1 MDILIILSL
10 ALAIDLVL
18 GEPPRATHP
27 VVWMGK
33 VIAFLERGGTNHRP
47 LVQFIYGVG
56 ITLVATGLF
65 VAPAYFL
72 LFYLKSL
79 NFVAYVIIGG
89 VLLKSAFSLK
99 GLRQAA
105 LKVKGLLTNEEL
117 NEARFALRSLVS
129 RDAKNLPQPLLVSA
143 AVESVAESTCD
154 SFVAPLF
161 YFLLL
166 GVPGAIAYRIIN
178 TADTMIGYHGQ
189 WEYLGKF
196 AARLDDVINFLP
208 ARLTALMIVIAAW
221 LCQKDVSGSTAK
233 PLQPSPEAKRQ
244 LSPVTGVMLRDH
256 NKTQSPNAGWPMSA
270 AAGGLGVQLEKTGHY
285 KLGDNHYPLSPETI
299 GASLQVMAVVAL
311 LWSLTC
317 ISVGVIRFVV
327 TA

>member
-18 GEPPRATHP
+18 GEPPRAIHP

-33 VIAFLERGGTNHRP
+33 VIAFLERGGANHRP

-65 VAPAYFL
+65 VAPAYFI

-105 LKVKGLLTNEEL
+105 LKVKGLLMNEEL

-221 LCQKDVSGSTAK
+221 LCKKDVSGAW
-233 PLQPSPEAKRQ
+233 R
-244 LSPVTGVMLRDH
+244 VMLRDH

-285 KLGDNHYPLSPETI
+285 KLGDNHYPLSPATI

-311 LWSLTC
+311 MWSLTC

>member
-18 GEPPRATHP
+18 GEPPRAIHP

-65 VAPAYFL
+65 VAPAYFI

-221 LCQKDVSGSTAK
+221 LCQKDTSGAW
-233 PLQPSPEAKRQ
+233 R
-244 LSPVTGVMLRDH
+244 VMLRDH
-256 NKTQSPNAGWPMSA
+256 DKTQSPNAGWPMSA
-270 AAGGLGVQLEKTGHY
+270 AAGSLGVQLEKIGQY
-285 KLGDNHYPLSPETI
+285 KLGDNHYPLSPATI

>member
-18 GEPPRATHP
+18 GELPRAIHP

-33 VIAFLERGGTNHRP
+33 VIAFLERGGINRRP
-47 LVQFIYGVG
+47 LVQFIYGTG
-56 ITLVATGLF
+56 ITLVAIGLF
-65 VAPAYFL
+65 VAPAYFI

-79 NFVAYVIIGG
+79 NFVAYVIVGG
-89 VLLKSAFSLK
+89 VLLKSTFSLK

-105 LKVKGLLTNEEL
+105 LKVKGFLMNQEL
-117 NEARFALRSLVS
+117 NEARFALSSLVS
-129 RDAKNLPQPLLVSA
+129 RDTKNLPQPLLVSA
-143 AVESVAESTCD
+143 TVESVAENTCD

-166 GVPGAIAYRIIN
+166 GVPGATAYRMVN
-178 TADTMIGYHGQ
+178 TLDTMIGYHGQ

-196 AARLDDVINFLP
+196 AARLDDVVNFLP
-208 ARLTALMIVIAAW
+208 ARFTALMIVIAAW
-221 LCQKDVSGSTAK
+221 LCKKDVSGAW
-233 PLQPSPEAKRQ
+233 R
-244 LSPVTGVMLRDH
+244 VMLRDH
-256 NKTQSPNAGWPMSA
+256 NKTQSPNAGWAMSA
-270 AAGGLGVQLEKTGHY
+270 AAGGLGVQLEKIGHY

-299 GASLQVMAVVAL
+299 SASLQVMVAVAL
-311 LWSLTC
+311 MWSLTC
-317 ISVGVIRFVV
+317 ISVEVIRFVV

>member
-10 ALAIDLVL
+10 ALVIDLAL
-18 GEPPRATHP
+18 GELPRPIHP

-47 LVQFIYGVG
+47 AVQFIYGAG
-56 ITLVATGLF
+56 LTLVATGLF
-65 VAPAYFL
+65 VAPVYFI

-79 NFVAYVIIGG
+79 NSVAYVVIGG
-89 VLLKSAFSLK
+89 VLLKSTFSLK

-105 LKVKGLLTNEEL
+105 LKVRGFLMNQEL
-117 NEARFALRSLVS
+117 DEARFALRSLVS
-129 RDAKNLPQPLLVSA
+129 RDTKNLPPPLLASA

-166 GVPGAIAYRIIN
+166 GVPGAIAYRVVN
-178 TADTMIGYHGQ
+178 TVDTMIGYHGQ

-208 ARLTALMIVIAAW
+208 ARFTALMIVIASW
-221 LCQKDVSGSTAK
+221 LCRKDVPGAW
-233 PLQPSPEAKRQ
+233 R
-244 LSPVTGVMLRDH
+244 VMLRDH
-256 NKTQSPNAGWPMSA
+256 SKTQSPNAGWAMSA
-270 AAGGLGVQLEKTGHY
+270 AAGSLGVQLEKVGHY

-299 GASLQVMAVVAL
+299 GASLQVMAAVAL
-311 LWSLTC
+311 IWSLIC
-317 ISVGVIRFVV
+317 ISVEVIRFVI
-327 TA
+327 TT

>member
-1 MDILIILSL
+1 MDFLIILSL
-10 ALAIDLVL
+10 ALTIDLVL
-18 GEPPRATHP
+18 GEPPRPIHP

-33 VIAFLERGGTNHRP
+33 IIAFLERGGANRRP

-65 VAPAYFL
+65 VAPTYFI

-79 NFVAYVIIGG
+79 NCVAYVIIGG
-89 VLLKSAFSLK
+89 VLLKPTFRLRE
-99 GLRQAA
+99 LRQVAV
-105 LKVKGLLTNEEL
+105 KVKRLLMNDEL
-117 NEARFALRSLVS
+117 NEARFTLRALVS
-129 RDAKNLPQPLLVSA
+129 RDTKNLPKPLLVSA

-166 GVPGAIAYRIIN
+166 GVPGAIGYRIVN

-196 AARLDDVINFLP
+196 AARLDDVISFIP

-221 LCQKDVSGSTAK
+221 LCRKDRAGAW
-233 PLQPSPEAKRQ
+233 R
-244 LSPVTGVMLRDH
+244 VMLRDH
-256 NKTQSPNAGWPMSA
+256 NKTQSPNAGWAMSA
-270 AAGGLGVQLEKTGHY
+270 TAGSLGVQLEKTGHY

-299 GASLQVMAVVAL
+299 GASLQVMVVVAL

-317 ISVGVIRFVV
+317 ILVGVIRFVV
-327 TA
+327 AT